1 MTKKVK
7 DNNKKNDIMNGIE
20 DNGEVFLWI
29 CENCGEQL
37 LSNISLLRCSKCGS
51 KNIKK
56 YNHHTWDALLE

>member
-1 MTKKVK
+1 
-7 DNNKKNDIMNGIE
+7 MNGIE

-37 LSNISLLRCSKCGS
+37 LSNMKLLRCSKCGS